1 MIIVACLPTVAAR
14 CQDIDDLAG
23 ASQPVIQL
31 RLKQDGQ
38 YKRVHQLAI
47 RLILLDR
54 FDEARSILDGFV
66 KEHPDDAESYFVL
79 GILHAQTDK
88 LDKSVAAFQTSIE
101 LGLPRGR
108 ILAGPRSLMK
118 PLANHEFY
126 RKLLAA
132 HAKVPV
138 HGPLVGDVTDS
149 TASIWFR
156 TAEASSVTI
165 NVYRANDPD
174 VIHKFGPI
182 SSNKQNDFTAV
193 VRIDKLKPDT
203 VYDYSIGTGPLLR
216 EPHWRFKT
224 FPKVG
229 QAAKFT
235 IAFGGG
241 AGFVPSNE
249 HMWNT
254 IASFDPL
261 ALLLLG
267 DNVYIDDPESPLMQ
281 RYTYYRRQSRSE
293 WKHLTAQT
301 GVFTIWDDHDF
312 STNDSWG
319 GPSVVQPLW
328 KRQSVWPI
336 FRENWANP
344 AYAGGEEQPGCWYR
358 FSMGDVDFFML
369 DCRYYRTDP
378 KSAAASMLGPVQL
391 KWLKENLHESHGTFK
406 VICSSVP
413 WNFRTKGDSL
423 DTWNGFPDEREV
435 IFSFLEEQQIEGV
448 ILLSADRHRSDAWQI
463 HRPDGYDLFEFNS
476 SRLTNQ
482 HVHPTM
488 EKQGALFS
496 YNKKQSFGLVTFDTT
511 AADAMVRYDVISI
524 DGETVH
530 SLPLRR
536 SQLQR
541 R

>member
-1 MIIVACLPTVAAR
+1 
-14 CQDIDDLAG
+14 
-23 ASQPVIQL
+23 
-31 RLKQDGQ
+31 
-38 YKRVHQLAI
+38 
-47 RLILLDR
+47 
-54 FDEARSILDGFV
+54 
-66 KEHPDDAESYFVL
+66 
-79 GILHAQTDK
+79 
-88 LDKSVAAFQTSIE
+88 
-101 LGLPRGR
+101 
-108 ILAGPRSLMK
+108 
-118 PLANHEFY
+118 
-126 RKLLAA
+126 
-132 HAKVPV
+132 
-138 HGPLVGDVTDS
+138 
-149 TASIWFR
+149 
-156 TAEASSVTI
+156 
-165 NVYRANDPD
+165 
-174 VIHKFGPI
+174 
-182 SSNKQNDFTAV
+182 
-193 VRIDKLKPDT
+193 
-203 VYDYSIGTGPLLR
+203 
-216 EPHWRFKT
+216 
-224 FPKVG
+224 
-229 QAAKFT
+229 
-235 IAFGGG
+235 
-241 AGFVPSNE
+241 
-249 HMWNT
+249 
-254 IASFDPL
+254 
-261 ALLLLG
+261 
-267 DNVYIDDPESPLMQ
+267 
-281 RYTYYRRQSRSE
+281 
-293 WKHLTAQT
+293 
-301 GVFTIWDDHDF
+301 
-312 STNDSWG
+312 
-319 GPSVVQPLW
+319 
-328 KRQSVWPI
+328 
-336 FRENWANP
+336 
-344 AYAGGEEQPGCWYR
+344 
-358 FSMGDVDFFML
+358 MGDVDFFML